1 MSRLANPPS
10 AAALF
15 GLAIAALGVAGFVP
29 GLVQQYGDLDWW
41 RTGSGAELF
50 GLFQT
55 SILDNLVHIGIGAA
69 GLAAARTVAGGGAY
83 LALGGAVFFALGVY
97 GLVIDRLGD
106 ANVLPVNRAE
116 DWLDLGLG
124 VTMLYAGI
132 AASAAALRPA
142 A

>member
-1 MSRLANPPS
+1 VSRLANAPS

-29 GLVQQYGDLDWW
+29 GLVQQYGDLHWW
-41 RTGSGAELF
+41 RAGSGAELF

-55 SILDNLVHIGIGAA
+55 SILHNLVHVGIGAA
-69 GLAAARTVAGGGAY
+69 GIAAARTVAGARGY
-83 LALGGAVFFALGVY
+83 LALGGAVVFALGAY

-106 ANVLPVNRAE
+106 ANVLPVNRAD
-116 DWLDLGLG
+116 DWLHLGLG
-124 VTMLYAGI
+124 VAMLYAGI
-132 AASAAALRPA
+132 AVSAAALRPA